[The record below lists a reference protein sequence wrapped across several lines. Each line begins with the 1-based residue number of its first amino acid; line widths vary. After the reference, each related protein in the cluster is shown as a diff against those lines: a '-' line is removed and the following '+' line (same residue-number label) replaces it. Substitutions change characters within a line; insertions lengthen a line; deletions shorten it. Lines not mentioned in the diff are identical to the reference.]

1 MARHCETFDHTADV
15 GLTAWADSLG
25 ELLAALAE
33 GLTDVICVRSLMR
46 PAAVRKLDVE
56 AQDHEALAV
65 DFLSRVLYIFAVDG
79 FLLAEASVKV
89 LAGGGQ
95 AGGWQGGGGQSG
107 GRTAILAE
115 LAGETYDPGRHE
127 IRTEVKAVTYHQIKI
142 APEGGRWVGRVILDL

>member
-1 MARHCETFDHTADV
+1 MLVEILMARHCETFDHTADV

-33 GLTDVICVRSLMR
+33 GLTDVICVRSEIR
-46 PAAVRKLDVE
+46 PATVRKLDVE
-56 AQDHEALAV
+56 AQDPEALAV

-79 FLLAEASVKV
+79 FLLAEASVRV
-89 LAGGGQ
+89 LAGG
-95 AGGWQGGGGQSG
+95 QGGGW
-107 GRTAILAE
+107 TAISAE
-115 LAGETYDPGRHE
+115 LAGETYDPARHE